1 MKLLY
6 FFLVFTVV
14 ATGGFF
20 LFQNINNA
28 KFSMY
33 LIDSIFV
40 ALLTMLVIV
49 GIGVFVNI
57 KRKQQNKNVMTIRQY
72 YDFKSVR

>member
-6 FFLVFTVV
+6 IFLAFAIV

-20 LFQNINNA
+20 LFYNINNA

-33 LIDSIFV
+33 LINGIFIALM
-40 ALLTMLVIV
+40 ALLLIAGIV
-49 GIGVFVNI
+49 FFVGI
-57 KRKQQNKNVMTIRQY
+57 KRKQHSKNVMTIRQY
-72 YDFKSVR
+72 YDYKSVR